1 MGGTKTNAAPR
12 GEDALPDMSG
22 EDEVPSEA
30 TKVGDGRVALEE
42 AVRASLGGTI
52 PPISGPSPEN
62 ATSKMAPFQLKEVLE
77 RLAETPADSPPEK
90 SQARMKAPS
99 QHPPVVHERATVP
112 GHVPLPAPAPPRAEP
127 QHVEPRVEP
136 QPAGGIATVM
146 TMFVAVVFIALVCAV
161 LLAR

>member
-12 GEDALPDMSG
+12 SDEALPDLSG

-30 TKVGDGRVALEE
+30 TKVGDGRIALEE
-42 AVRASLGGTI
+42 AVRASLGGDTTR
-52 PPISGPSPEN
+52 PPPLEQ
-62 ATSKMAPFQLKEVLE
+62 ATSKMAPFQLEQVLE
-77 RLAETPADSPPEK
+77 RLAETPKETAPEK

-112 GHVPLPAPAPPRAEP
+112 GNAPAPPAAAPHRAEP
-127 QHVEPRVEP
+127 QTASR
-136 QPAGGIATVM
+136 IASVL
-146 TMFVAVVFIALVCAV
+146 TMFVAVIFIALVCAV